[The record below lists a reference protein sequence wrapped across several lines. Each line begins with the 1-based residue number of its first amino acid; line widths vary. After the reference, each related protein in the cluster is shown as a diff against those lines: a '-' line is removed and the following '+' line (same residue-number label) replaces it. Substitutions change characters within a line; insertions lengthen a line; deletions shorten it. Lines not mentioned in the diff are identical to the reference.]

1 MWGGRKI
8 NLGTCRMAAQR
19 PLCAV
24 INVLCAVVVDWNMGD
39 IVKVSASSLIF
50 SVFKYIDMLRLVLW
64 SPDASEGG

>member
-1 MWGGRKI
+1 
-8 NLGTCRMAAQR
+8 MAAQTA
-19 PLCAV
+19 LCAV
-24 INVLCAVVVDWNMGD
+24 MNVLCAVVVDWNMGD

>member
-1 MWGGRKI
+1 MWGRREI
-8 NLGTCRMAAQR
+8 NLGTCRMAAQTA
-19 PLCAV
+19 LCAV

-50 SVFKYIDMLRLVLW
+50 SVYIDMLRLVLW

>member
-1 MWGGRKI
+1 M
-8 NLGTCRMAAQR
+8 GTCRVAAQT

-50 SVFKYIDMLRLVLW
+50 SVFIDMLRMVLW
-64 SPDASEGG
+64 SSDASEGV

>member
-1 MWGGRKI
+1 MCFVQSWLI
-8 NLGTCRMAAQR
+8 GT
-19 PLCAV
+19 
-24 INVLCAVVVDWNMGD
+24 WGD

>member
-1 MWGGRKI
+1 
-8 NLGTCRMAAQR
+8 MAAQR
-19 PLCAV
+19 ALCAV

>member
-1 MWGGRKI
+1 
-8 NLGTCRMAAQR
+8 MAAQTA
-19 PLCAV
+19 LCAV